1 MQEFSSKLLENTVNQ
16 LSKLPGIGKR
26 TAIRLAL
33 HLLQQPIEEVDILTE
48 AISSMRHD
56 IYFCKNCHNISD
68 QEECE
73 ICRNEARN
81 KSLICIVQD
90 IRDVIAIENTQVHKG
105 VYHILGGI
113 ISPMNGIGPRDLHM
127 ESLFEKVK
135 KGLIKEIILALP
147 TTTEGDTTAYY
158 IFKHINAENLQVK
171 ITTIARGLSIGDELE
186 YADEVTLGRSLLN
199 RVDFELS
206 ILNNK

>member
-68 QEECE
+68 QEECK
-73 ICRNEARN
+73 ICRNEQRN
-81 KSLICIVQD
+81 KALICIVQD
-90 IRDVIAIENTQVHKG
+90 IRDVIAIENTQVHRG

-113 ISPMNGIGPRDLHM
+113 ISPMNGVGPRDLHM
-127 ESLFEKVK
+127 ESLFEKVR

-158 IFKHINAENLQVK
+158 IFKHIKADNLQVK

-206 ILNNK
+206 ILNNR